1 MNKQLYVMPCFL
13 TPGKQTFVV
22 QSLMHHNDIVST
34 KAKSDML
41 ASNESIKSP
50 NVNSLYSDDQKSS
63 EGGDGELTE

>member
-1 MNKQLYVMPCFL
+1 
-13 TPGKQTFVV
+13 
-22 QSLMHHNDIVST
+22 
-34 KAKSDML
+34 ML